1 MKFIIIRHVQTKA
14 NSENKIYGR
23 SESEYTEKGINQIEK
38 IKDILKD
45 EKADKIISSPL
56 TRTKKLGEALSDL
69 LNLEL
74 EIEDDLIEMNFGIFD
89 GKTHIEAQKE
99 YKEEWNNWIN
109 DYKNYK
115 IPDGESFDEVFI
127 RVKNFID
134 KYKDNEGC
142 TILVTHGGIVQTI
155 IPYLLGLQTDTRWNF
170 RVLPG
175 AIIEIEYINNFGIL
189 NNLIQ
194 TF

>member
-1 MKFIIIRHVQTKA
+1 MKFIIIRHVETIA

-23 SESEYTEKGINQIEK
+23 SESRYTEKGINQIEK

-45 EKADKIISSPL
+45 EKVDKIFCSPL
-56 TRTKKLGEALSDL
+56 TRTKKIGETLSDL
-69 LNLEL
+69 LKVDL

-89 GKTHIEAQKE
+89 GKTHVEAQND

-109 DYKNYK
+109 DYINYK
-115 IPDGESFDEVFI
+115 IPDGESFNEVFI

-142 TILVTHGGIVQTI
+142 VILVTHGGIAQTL

>member
-1 MKFIIIRHVQTKA
+1 MKFIIIRHVETIA

-45 EKADKIISSPL
+45 EKVDKIFCSPL

-74 EIEDDLIEMNFGIFD
+74 KLEEDLIEMNFGIFE
-89 GKTHIEAQKE
+89 GKDYKQAMRDH
-99 YKEEWNNWIN
+99 KEEWDMWIN

-115 IPDGESFDEVFI
+115 IPQGESLKEVNE
-127 RVKNFID
+127 RVTEFID
-134 KYKDNEGC
+134 KVKDNEGS
-142 TILVTHGGIVQTI
+142 IIVVTHGGIIHAI
-155 IPYLLGLQTDTRWNF
+155 ITYLLNLKIDDRWHF
-170 RVLPG
+170 KILPG
-175 AIIEIEYINNFGIL
+175 TVVEIDYQQSYGIL
-189 NNLIQ
+189 TKLIS